1 MVRASDVVDA
11 VGVVNARPR
20 RALLAVAAGAV
31 ILFAVVYVLAVQTK
45 WGQRLD
51 ATALKGRRAV
61 RGVHAAARLLTTI
74 DIAAIALLG
83 AAIVLVALLRVRPRL
98 AIAAGTVIAGSIVTT
113 EVLKRIVLSRPDFG
127 IVDALHSTRSFP
139 SGHTTVAMSLGVG
152 AMLVAPSRWRAL
164 VATLGA
170 AFASAIGAVVV
181 ATASHRPSD
190 PIGAALVVTAWAAT
204 VAALLMARDD
214 GGGREP
220 AGVRAG
226 PWFAFGGLVL
236 LVVGFVGLVA
246 TAVAIH
252 RNRLDTVDLGG
263 AFIASTS
270 AIVGTILVCTAALL
284 VVLRGVELDRAP
296 SIAVPQTQ
304 LDRPE

>member
-1 MVRASDVVDA
+1 
-11 VGVVNARPR
+11 
-20 RALLAVAAGAV
+20 
-31 ILFAVVYVLAVQTK
+31 
-45 WGQRLD
+45 
-51 ATALKGRRAV
+51 
-61 RGVHAAARLLTTI
+61 
-74 DIAAIALLG
+74 
-83 AAIVLVALLRVRPRL
+83 VLVALLRVRPRL

-113 EVLKRIVLSRPDFG
+113 EVLKRIVLPRPNFG

-170 AFASAIGAVVV
+170 AFASVIGALVV

-204 VAALLMARDD
+204 VAALLMVPAD
-214 GGGREP
+214 GSGREA
-220 AGVRAG
+220 AGRAG
-226 PWFAFGGLVL
+226 PWFALGGVVL
-236 LVVGFVGLVA
+236 LVVGFIGLVA

-263 AFIASTS
+263 AFVAATS
-270 AIVGTILVCTAALL
+270 AIVGTILVCTAVLL
-284 VVLRGVELDRAP
+284 AVLRGVELDRAP
-296 SIAVPQTQ
+296 RVLEPAREENWS
-304 LDRPE
+304 E